1 MDDSCELS
9 TNPITFKHG
18 HSTGYFWYPLPCST
32 TENIMRII
40 LATPEVD
47 LRLAI
52 QLLLSEEP
60 NVKIVGTASNL
71 DGVLALIQ
79 TTPVDLVF
87 LDWDLVDQPMNTL
100 IEEIHVE
107 QPKLDLII
115 LVSRASQLSTPLEAG
130 VQAYLLKGEP
140 PDKLVRVYRQIAADK
155 KQIIHSNSKL
165 QEEDAS

>member
-1 MDDSCELS
+1 
-9 TNPITFKHG
+9 
-18 HSTGYFWYPLPCST
+18 
-32 TENIMRII
+32 MRII

-79 TTPVDLVF
+79 TTQVDLVF
-87 LDWDLVDQPMNTL
+87 LDWDLVDQPINTL
-100 IEEIHVE
+100 IEQIHVE
-107 QPKLDLII
+107 QPELDLII
-115 LVSRASQLSTPLEAG
+115 LVSRASQRSTPLEAG

-140 PDKLVRVYRQIAADK
+140 PEKLVQVYRQIVAEK
-155 KQIIHSNSKL
+155 RKLVRQTSNL

>member
-1 MDDSCELS
+1 
-9 TNPITFKHG
+9 
-18 HSTGYFWYPLPCST
+18 
-32 TENIMRII
+32 MRII

-79 TTPVDLVF
+79 TTQADLVF
-87 LDWDLVDQPMNTL
+87 LDWDLVDQPINTL
-100 IEEIHVE
+100 IEQIHVE
-107 QPKLDLII
+107 QPELDLII
-115 LVSRASQLSTPLEAG
+115 LVSRASQRSTPLEAG

-140 PDKLVRVYRQIAADK
+140 PEKLVQVYRQIVAEK
-155 KQIIHSNSKL
+155 RKLVRQTSNL